1 MRAGR
6 KIFVVGLG
14 VLALAACSTPEP
26 QHRKWNPNAVSSRS
40 EDWHSP
46 VAMLLKYDA
55 DHDGTLTRKEL
66 EVGLKR
72 DFDAADKE
80 HTGCLNSEEVTAI
93 NEERMSYDES
103 AASPLIDFKNRGC
116 IDFDEY
122 AQMARSLFEQLDTD
136 SDGELSPKERH
147 SRPRKD
153 KGKTQ
158 DIPEPDHSGG
168 GGGGRYPGGGGY

>member
-1 MRAGR
+1 MRAGYT
-6 KIFVVGLG
+6 IFAVGLG
-14 VLALAACSTPEP
+14 VLLLAACSTPEP
-26 QHRKWNPNAVSSRS
+26 QHRKWNPNGGPARS

-46 VAMLLKYDA
+46 VAMLLKYDT

-66 EVGLKR
+66 EAGLKR

-80 HTGCLNSEEVTAI
+80 HTGCLNSEEVTEI

-122 AQMARSLFEQLDTD
+122 AQMSRSLFEELDTNG
-136 SDGELSPKERH
+136 DGELSPKELH
-147 SRPRKD
+147 TRPK
-153 KGKTQ
+153 KEKPKEEEQ
-158 DIPEPDHSGG
+158 QMSPPEPGGGGRRGG
-168 GGGGRYPGGGGY
+168 GGGGY